1 MRKGLSEVF
10 GAFLM
15 LSLTVAAFAI
25 VWPQISN
32 SFSSESSYFKSSSEQ
47 QGIDSEELLSLVYW
61 KANGTNTTLYLY
73 NFGSSAFEATEA
85 LIGGKLVTAKG
96 IVEPGSLEPVVVNG
110 IGSSV
115 TLLGKGGSQFECSL

>member
-1 MRKGLSEVF
+1 
-10 GAFLM
+10 M